1 MILKGKSRKMILNVN
16 LKLFQ
21 NLNSNSQFF
30 STKTNARK
38 NTSLEIFFRKFKNLT
53 MKKTE

>member
-21 NLNSNSQFF
+21 NLNSNSRFF
-30 STKTNARK
+30 STKINARK
-38 NTSLEIFFRKFKNLT
+38 NTSLEIFFRKLKNST